1 MTDMDQKS
9 SISVQPGYTDY
20 TMPPVVHLVPPVDPL
35 DRPIVVAGPR
45 MRQRF
50 PGGWLD
56 NMRVHELLSR
66 IDVSQP
72 LCSVCK
78 GINLTTII
86 SARDGLGQDLFESF
100 AELDKSAKKGCPL
113 CGILYNSIQI
123 RGPYAASQKSLV
135 VLRAYG
141 RGEGDVPEGYKI
153 RYLEAL
159 FYCRDPFQGKD
170 QISRNFIE
178 TAMVQGEDR
187 VLKVQGKPL
196 AVYVDSGKQA

>member
-1 MTDMDQKS
+1 MDRKS
-9 SISVQPGYTDY
+9 RTAVEPGYTDY
-20 TMPPVVHLVPPVDPL
+20 TMPPIVNLVPPVDPF
-35 DRPIVVAGPR
+35 DRPIIVAGPQ
-45 MRQRF
+45 MRRRF

-56 NMRVHELLSR
+56 NIRIHELLDK
-66 IDVSQP
+66 IDVSRP
-72 LCSVCK
+72 LCSICK
-78 GINLTTII
+78 SIDLTAITN
-86 SARDGLGQDLFESF
+86 AKDGLGQDLFESF

-113 CGILYNSIQI
+113 CAVLYNSIQI

-141 RGEGDVPEGYKI
+141 RGEGDAPEGYKL

-159 FYCRDPFQGKD
+159 FYCKDPFQGKD
-170 QISRNFIE
+170 HISRNFIE

-196 AVYVDSGKQA
+196 AVYVDSGT